1 MKFYGVDPGSL
12 SSPRRRIFEA
22 CLPVMRAREELKK
35 DQSGIDADDLY
46 RLVLL
51 AYDDEDQAQ
60 AMRCELMDSRMSGNR
75 DPITGEYQGE

>member
-22 CLPVMRAREELKK
+22 CLPVMRAREELRK

-51 AYDDEDQAQ
+51 AYDDEDKAQ
-60 AMRCELMDSRMSGNR
+60 DIRSELMNSRMMANR
-75 DPITGEYQGE
+75 HPITGEDQGA